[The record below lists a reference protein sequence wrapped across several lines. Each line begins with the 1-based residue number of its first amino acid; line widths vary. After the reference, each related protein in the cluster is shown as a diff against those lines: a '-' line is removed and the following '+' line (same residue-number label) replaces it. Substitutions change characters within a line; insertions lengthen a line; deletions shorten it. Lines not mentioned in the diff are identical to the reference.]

1 MPANLKDPLMDLP
14 WNCSD
19 MSSTTNNT
27 NVEKKR
33 KNKKNKNKCLMKQE
47 SWSTYHNIPLK
58 KLMGVAIDALPLRAS
73 VDKFGG
79 IEQVRSLHRWQQVR
93 EDLNIESVRVF
104 QSVVIGLSNMFT
116 LSILHHIH
124 IFVVHFLFFLSSFLQ
139 TTI

>member
-1 MPANLKDPLMDLP
+1 MDLP

-19 MSSTTNNT
+19 MSTTNNT
-27 NVEKKR
+27 NEKKR
-33 KNKKNKNKCLMKQE
+33 NNKKNKNKCLKKQE

-93 EDLNIESVRVF
+93 EDLNIESVRGL
-104 QSVVIGLSNMFT
+104 QSVGFRLSN
-116 LSILHHIH
+116 
-124 IFVVHFLFFLSSFLQ
+124 
-139 TTI
+139 